1 MRWLQATRLADG
13 CSLELRSW
21 RSTRGDTGC
30 MRTFRNVCAVFCI
43 AAVSLFAET
52 AHAAERQTALDAYVQ
67 APDSHYQYR
76 VVAKTVRAGCTE
88 FLLRMS
94 SQQWRMPSEV
104 TPSVWEHWLRI
115 EVPKKV
121 SSRVG
126 LLYIRGGSIGSERPK
141 PEDKFATLATMTHTV
156 VSELFDVPNEPLT
169 FTSDP
174 YGPRKEDEI
183 IAYTWRKFI
192 ETGDSTWPLRLP
204 MTKAAV
210 RAMDTVTS
218 FAASK
223 PGGHHVVDRF
233 VVTGASK
240 RGWTTWTTAAV
251 DKRVVAIA
259 PMVID
264 VLNVV
269 PSFEH
274 HYESYGYWAHSVR
287 DYFHEGL
294 MDQLNNAGFQKLME
308 IEDPY
313 SYRDRFTMPKLIVNA
328 AGDQFFLPDSSQFYL
343 DQLPGENHLLYE
355 ANTDH
360 SLHDVNSDESI
371 AAFYQSI
378 VEGGA
383 RPQLRWTFEPDG
395 SIRATMDRKPLA
407 VTLWQANAPEHRDFR
422 EESIGR
428 AYQGSRLEAESPG
441 IYVAR
446 IAKPASGWTAFFIEA
461 VFAGPGKYSF
471 KFTTAIRVLPDVE
484 PYSMPVSGKTV
495 LEAQPA
501 AAH

>member
-1 MRWLQATRLADG
+1 MRIHRNDCAFFWLTSVL
-13 CSLELRSW
+13 
-21 RSTRGDTGC
+21 
-30 MRTFRNVCAVFCI
+30 
-43 AAVSLFAET
+43 LFAGT
-52 AHAAERQTALDAYVQ
+52 ANPAERQTALDVYVHT
-67 APDSHYQYR
+67 PDSHYQYKL
-76 VVAKTVRAGCTE
+76 VAKTARAGCTE
-88 FLLRMS
+88 FLLRMN
-94 SQQWRMPSEV
+94 SQEWRTPAEV

-115 EVPKKV
+115 EIPKKV
-121 SSRVG
+121 SSPVG
-126 LLYIRGGSIGSERPK
+126 FLYIRGGSIGSERPK
-141 PEDKFATLATMTHTV
+141 PEDKFVTLATTTHTV

-169 FTSDP
+169 FANDP

-183 IAYTWRKFI
+183 IAYTWREFI
-192 ETGDSTWPLRLP
+192 ETGDSSWPLRLP

-210 RAMDTVTS
+210 RAMDTVAS

-223 PGGHHVVDRF
+223 QGKHHLVDQF

-294 MDQLNNAGFQKLME
+294 MDDLDNGGFGKLME

-313 SYRDRFTMPKLIVNA
+313 SYRDRLSMPKLIVNA
-328 AGDQFFLPDSSQFYL
+328 AGDQFFLPDSSQFYF

-360 SLHDVNSDESI
+360 SLHGADSDESI
-371 AAFYQSI
+371 EAFYQSI
-378 VEGGA
+378 VEGSV
-383 RPQLRWTFEPDG
+383 RPQVRWTFEQDG
-395 SIRATMDRKPLA
+395 SIRVTTDRKPMA
-407 VTLWQANAPEHRDFR
+407 VTLWQANDPEHRDFR
-422 EESIGR
+422 EESIGH
-428 AYQGSRLEAESPG
+428 AYQGSPLAAESPG
-441 IYVAR
+441 VYVAR
-446 IAKPASGWTAFFIEA
+446 VAKPAKGWTAFFVEA
-461 VFAGPGKYSF
+461 AFAGPGKYPF
-471 KFTTAIRVLPDVE
+471 KFTTAVRVLPDAE
-484 PYSMPVSGKTV
+484 PYSMPVKGKTL
-495 LEAQPA
+495 LEPDPA
-501 AAH
+501 PAH

>member
-1 MRWLQATRLADG
+1 MNSQ
-13 CSLELRSW
+13 EW
-21 RSTRGDTGC
+21 RTPG
-30 MRTFRNVCAVFCI
+30 
-43 AAVSLFAET
+43 
-52 AHAAERQTALDAYVQ
+52 
-67 APDSHYQYR
+67 
-76 VVAKTVRAGCTE
+76 
-88 FLLRMS
+88 
-94 SQQWRMPSEV
+94 EV

-115 EVPKKV
+115 EAPKKV

-126 LLYIRGGSIGSERPK
+126 LLYIRGGSIGGEQDK
-141 PEDKFATLATMTHTV
+141 PEDKFVTLATMTHTV

-169 FTSDP
+169 FANDP

-192 ETGDSTWPLRLP
+192 ETGDSSWPLRLP

-218 FAASK
+218 FAESK
-223 PGGHHVVDRF
+223 QGGHHVVDRF

-274 HYESYGYWAHSVR
+274 HYESYGFWAHSVR

-294 MDQLNNAGFQKLME
+294 VDELNNDGFKKLME

-313 SYRDRFTMPKLIVNA
+313 SYRDRLTMPKLIVNA
-328 AGDQFFLPDSSQFYL
+328 AGDQFFLPDSSQFYF

-360 SLHDVNSDESI
+360 SLHDVDSDQSTE
-371 AAFYQSI
+371 AFYQSI
-378 VEGGA
+378 VEGGM
-383 RPQLRWTFEPDG
+383 RPQLRWTFEEDG
-395 SIRATMDRKPLA
+395 SIHLSMDRTPLA
-407 VTLWQANAPEHRDFR
+407 VTLWQANDPEHRDFR

-428 AYQGSRLEAESPG
+428 AYQGSPLEPESPG
-441 IYVAR
+441 VYVAR
-446 IAKPASGWTAFFIEA
+446 VTKPAKGWTAFFVEA
-461 VFAGPGKYSF
+461 AFAGPGKYPF
-471 KFTTAIRVLPDVE
+471 KFTTAVRVLPDVE
-484 PYSMPVSGKTV
+484 PNSMPVKGKAV
-495 LEAQPA
+495 LEPEPA
-501 AAH
+501 AAQ